1 MKRLQKVVLLTVLA
15 EKLLE
20 KGSWCGETHLQ
31 KATYF
36 LQDLLNVPTEFD
48 FIFYK
53 HGPFSF
59 DLRDELTAMWVDGL
73 LELQLR
79 HPNYGPSF
87 VPTER
92 CKKLQN
98 LFPHTLNKYK
108 KELKFVAET
117 LGDKG
122 VIQLEQLATALYV
135 TLEQPDKGLM
145 ERAGRVHELKP
156 HVSVEEGK
164 SAIED
169 LEVIVKE
176 AGSGFDIPICLLQGG
191 VVKLLDQLQ
200 DDGDSSCVRH
210 KP

>member
-36 LQDLLNVPTEFD
+36 LQELINVPTEFD

-59 DLRDELTAMWVDGL
+59 DLRDELTAMWADGL

-79 HPNYGPSF
+79 HPDYGPSF

-108 KELKFVAET
+108 KELEFVAET

-122 VIQLEQLATALYV
+122 VTELEQVATGLYV
-135 TLEQPDKGLM
+135 TLEQPDKDLM
-145 ERAGRVHELKP
+145 ERANRIHELKP

-164 SAIED
+164 FSIANVETI
-169 LEVIVKE
+169 IRE
-176 AGSGFDIPICLLQGG
+176 AAADFDIPANLS
-191 VVKLLDQLQ
+191 QL
-200 DDGDSSCVRH
+200 VAAANI
-210 KP
+210 